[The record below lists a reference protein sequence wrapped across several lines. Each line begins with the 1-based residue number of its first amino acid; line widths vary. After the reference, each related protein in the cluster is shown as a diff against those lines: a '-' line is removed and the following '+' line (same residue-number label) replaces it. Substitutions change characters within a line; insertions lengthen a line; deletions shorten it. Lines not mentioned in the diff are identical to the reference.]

1 MYILVYDMNSDVYK
15 SRNDSFNTNRVS
27 HVSKHLSDNRKLS
40 KASQIASQ
48 SGYNDFETVNDG
60 GSEHD
65 LHIQH

>member
-1 MYILVYDMNSDVYK
+1 M
-15 SRNDSFNTNRVS
+15 
-27 HVSKHLSDNRKLS
+27 SKHLSDNRKLS

-48 SGYNDFETVNDG
+48 SAYNDFETVNDG